1 MELPIE
7 NRSVAGLALSEAL
20 ESYRDQDN
28 VLVLALPRGGVPVA
42 YEVAKVLNAPLDLV
56 LVRKLGAPGQKELAM
71 GAIASDGTIVLN
83 ENIIDFL
90 GITNTDLEKVRHSE
104 EQELARREKA
114 YRGDRAHPEISG
126 KTIIL
131 VDDGVA
137 TGATIRAAV
146 SLLRSQNPKRIVIA
160 LPVAPADIIATLRR
174 ETDEVICLS
183 CPEPFYAIGYW
194 YRDFTQVC
202 DQEVRDLLELAP

>member
-7 NRSVAGLALSEAL
+7 NRSVAGRALGEAL
-20 ESYRDQDN
+20 ESYRDLDN

-42 YEVAKVLNAPLDLV
+42 YEVAKALRAPLDLV
-56 LVRKLGAPGQKELAM
+56 LVRKLGTPGQKELAM
-71 GAIASDGTIVLN
+71 GAIAGDGTIVLN
-83 ENIIDFL
+83 KNIIDSL
-90 GITNTDLEKVRHSE
+90 GITNKDLEQVRHSE

-114 YRGDRAHPEISG
+114 YRGDKTYPELSG

-146 SLLRSQNPKRIVIA
+146 SLLRSRNPKRIVIA
-160 LPVAPADIIATLRR
+160 LPVAPADITASLRR
-174 ETDEVICLS
+174 EADDVICLA

-194 YRDFTQVC
+194 YRDFTQVS
-202 DQEVRDLLELAP
+202 DQEVRKLLARVP